1 MIRAARQLPGGSRF
15 GPRDPCRTAISAIGN
30 EAAVAVEQRIA
41 PAAATHGTR
50 PRAILPPLA
59 NAPDSLKR

>member
-1 MIRAARQLPGGSRF
+1 MTDPARQLPGGSLF
-15 GPRDPCRTAISAIGN
+15 GPRDSCRTAISAIGN
-30 EAAVAVEQRIA
+30 EAAVAFVQRIA